1 MIVLSKPD
9 IIETY
14 LRTEELAV
22 YLNRT
27 QLHEGG
33 HGHEHAQGRDLT
45 PEQTLALL
53 SYMLEHNRSHAEEL
67 HDLGHALAGQGRAE
81 AAELVHGAVHYFEHG
96 NEKLAEALELIK
108 GE

>member
-1 MIVLSKPD
+1 
-9 IIETY
+9 
-14 LRTEELAV
+14 
-22 YLNRT
+22 
-27 QLHEGG
+27 
-33 HGHEHAQGRDLT
+33 
-45 PEQTLALL
+45 
-53 SYMLEHNRSHAEEL
+53 MLEHNRSHAEEL